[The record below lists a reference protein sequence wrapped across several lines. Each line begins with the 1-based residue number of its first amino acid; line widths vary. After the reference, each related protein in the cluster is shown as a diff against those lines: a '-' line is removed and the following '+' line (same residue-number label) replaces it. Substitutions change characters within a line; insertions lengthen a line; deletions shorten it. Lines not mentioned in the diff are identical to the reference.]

1 MALNIFVRLERM
13 LEEALDGLFRRSGGR
28 LQPVEI
34 ARRLARALEDNR
46 RVSVSRVYA
55 PNAFRVALATA
66 EYEALLPFMG
76 TLTRELS
83 GYLLDVARRQEFS
96 FLGPVSIE
104 FEGREGLAATE
115 LKVEA
120 WFAESSGDQRLSV
133 AQGPEEEGEDD
144 GATRLFAA
152 FGDGAAAPAVR
163 LAVVAGPDSGVAA
176 ALGDGSHIG
185 RQEGNELRLSDPKVS
200 RRHARIERRA
210 AGWTLV
216 DLQSTNGTA
225 VNGERSDAHRLE
237 VGDAIEIGNTRIE
250 VRELP

>member
-1 MALNIFVRLERM
+1 MNIFIRLERM

-66 EYEALLPFMG
+66 EYEAFLPFMG
-76 TLTRELS
+76 TLTRELN
-83 GYLLDVARRQEFS
+83 GYLLDVARRQELF

-104 FEGREGLAATE
+104 FEGREGLAPTE

-120 WFAESSGDQRLSV
+120 WFAEGSGEQRLS
-133 AQGPEEEGEDD
+133 AALGREEEGEDD
-144 GATRLFAA
+144 GATRLFTAL
-152 FGDGAAAPAVR
+152 GDAPAPPAVR
-163 LAVVAGPDSGVAA
+163 LAVVAGPDRGMEA
-176 ALGDGSHIG
+176 ALGDGGHIG
-185 RQEGNELRLSDPKVS
+185 RQEGNELRLSDLKVS
-200 RRHARIERRA
+200 RRHARIERRSE
-210 AGWTLV
+210 GWTLV

-225 VNGERSDAHRLE
+225 VNGERVEAHRLA
-237 VGDAIEIGNTRIE
+237 VGDTIEIGNTRIE